1 MNQNHAGS
9 RRAKARM
16 SGEGSR
22 RVAARAEPL
31 AAAQMM
37 RTAAGKARAAHFD
50 PGADGSTMFAEQ
62 AWGRISRSLKLS
74 GRELQIVRAVFDDRI
89 ESAIAAE
96 LGISAHTVHTHFNRL
111 HRKLGV
117 ADRPQLILRIVN
129 TFLKLPASP
138 ARALHDAAN
147 RPVPRL

>member
-1 MNQNHAGS
+1 
-9 RRAKARM
+9 
-16 SGEGSR
+16 
-22 RVAARAEPL
+22 
-31 AAAQMM
+31 
-37 RTAAGKARAAHFD
+37 
-50 PGADGSTMFAEQ
+50 MFAER
-62 AWGRISRSLKLS
+62 AWGRISRSLNLS

-96 LGISAHTVHTHFNRL
+96 LGISAHTVHTHFARL

-138 ARALHDAAN
+138 ARALQQTGPSRDSDLHQA
-147 RPVPRL
+147 